1 MGSGFIILK
10 LVDDYTFYGLSE
22 NFQIVVPDYLYSKWI
37 NSTKLEYLCRLYYQ
51 KIRLGCTTSNRVN
64 LNYNTMNNFDKI
76 FKEMQEKM
84 KAFLNKLKK

>member
-37 NSTKLEYLCRLYYQ
+37 IEPNWSTYADY
-51 KIRLGCTTSNRVN
+51 I
-64 LNYNTMNNFDKI
+64 I
-76 FKEMQEKM
+76 
-84 KAFLNKLKK
+84 KKSDWDVQQVTE